1 MVSCGWPALETTIPS
16 RVLADLREVL
26 PREGIVVSSAGQPQ
40 ETTNPEFPVYEPRT
54 NISCGGY
61 STMGFGVS
69 AAIGAKL
76 ARPDRPVVAVEG
88 DGSFL
93 MTIQEVTCA
102 VEHDVDVVYLV
113 LNNQGWKSIRNLQV
127 DKYGWDR
134 VLDTP
139 FEETAAP
146 DFVGTAESFGVG
158 YAERVVKP
166 ENLAETLSGAFD
178 HDGPAVVEAVV
189 EPDSPDSGAIITGHW
204 DLADLEGKG
213 L

>member
-1 MVSCGWPALETTIPS
+1 MSIS
-16 RVLADLREVL
+16 RALADVREVL
-26 PREGIVVSSAGQPQ
+26 PREVIVVSSAGQPQ

-61 STMGFGVS
+61 STMGVGVS
-69 AAIGAKL
+69 AAIGARL

-102 VEHDVDVVYLV
+102 VEHGVDLVYLV

-127 DKYGWDR
+127 EKYGRDR

-139 FEETAAP
+139 FGDEAAP
-146 DFVGTAESFGVG
+146 DFVGAVESFGVD

-166 ENLAETLSGAFD
+166 ESLAEALDGAFV
-178 HDGPAVVEAVV
+178 HDGPAVVEAIV
-189 EPDSPDSGAIITGHW
+189 EPDNPDSGAIITGEW